1 MSDSYLLDKYNKNK
15 IINEYYEDILGKKL
29 KLRKININKML
40 WNKRMG
46 ILKDKNNQI
55 NFTEKRYRFK

>member
-1 MSDSYLLDKYNKNK
+1 LDKYNKNK

-29 KLRKININKML
+29 KLRKININKIL

-46 ILKDKNNQI
+46 ILKDNNNQN
-55 NFTEKRYRFK
+55 NFAEKRYRFK

>member
-29 KLRKININKML
+29 KLRKININKIL

-46 ILKDKNNQI
+46 ILKDNNNQN
-55 NFTEKRYRFK
+55 NFAEKRYRFK